1 MRVGEVGED
10 TGARK
15 KGGERVG
22 FCAETAQS
30 GFADARRARS
40 SLQTS
45 GETVGG
51 ATRGGGGG
59 DGPRAPGGLQ
69 TARGPDYEWLP
80 DVGIVCVSGF
90 SLACSA
96 RVCLRTATVLGTV
109 GAPET
114 SGGMNDMKA

>member
-1 MRVGEVGED
+1 MRVGDVGED

-51 ATRGGGGG
+51 ATRGGGAVTDPGLPG
-59 DGPRAPGGLQ
+59 DSKRPEGPITSGSLTWGLSVSRASPSLV
-69 TARGPDYEWLP
+69 L
-80 DVGIVCVSGF
+80 
-90 SLACSA
+90 LACVYA
-96 RVCLRTATVLGTV
+96 QRLCLGPSVLQKRRG
-109 GAPET
+109 E
-114 SGGMNDMKA
+114 